1 MDTKNI
7 KLKGGENKKAGKDT
21 TQTILTAT
29 GAAVVGA
36 IGGAAVASSA
46 QEAELPIAS
55 YEDEPTEQTQTEGN
69 VQVEDQQP
77 ETETEQGSD
86 QPVADDNGTSG
97 DITQPQPTDGGH
109 ENNPSQPQ
117 QQPEGNTGN
126 GGSTGGQTPEEIAQ
140 DIIGKEE
147 IDLED
152 IDTPSVFTVDGFTT
166 VYDEMGNEVDAATI
180 HTSDGTQ
187 FLLADK
193 DGDGVFEGVYDNG
206 GNFVAMAES
215 NITQSDLQTMFD
227 PTGGYLAAND
237 LNMPEGPS
245 ADPTND
251 IINTET
257 GEHVNPANYFAENN
271 LSNNNENTTPEIP
284 EDIEDIE
291 GVEDVDDLLAQLL
304 EDETDENNEPNAM
317 GLDLIDDDGID
328 EV

>member
-147 IDLED
+147 IDPED

>member
-140 DIIGKEE
+140 NIIGKEE
-147 IDLED
+147 IDPED

>member
-36 IGGAAVASSA
+36 IGGAAMTSSG
-46 QEAELPIAS
+46 QEAELPIAL
-55 YEDEPTEQTQTEGN
+55 YEDEPAEQTQTGGN
-69 VQVEDQQP
+69 VQAEDKQP
-77 ETETEQGSD
+77 ETETEQGGD
-86 QPVADDNGTSG
+86 QPVADDNGTSE
-97 DITQPQPTDGGH
+97 DITQPQPTDSGH
-109 ENNPSQPQ
+109 ENNSGQPQ

-126 GGSTGGQTPEEIAQ
+126 GGSTGSQTPEEIAQ

-147 IDLED
+147 IDPED

-257 GEHVNPANYFAENN
+257 GEYVTPANYFAENN

-284 EDIEDIE
+284 EDIE

>member
-126 GGSTGGQTPEEIAQ
+126 GGGTGGQTPEEIAQ

-147 IDLED
+147 IDPED

>member
-147 IDLED
+147 IDPED

-257 GEHVNPANYFAENN
+257 GEYVTPANYFAENN

-291 GVEDVDDLLAQLL
+291 GVDDLLAQLL

>member
-21 TQTILTAT
+21 TQTILTAR

-147 IDLED
+147 IDPED

>member
-7 KLKGGENKKAGKDT
+7 KLKGGENKKAGKGT

-147 IDLED
+147 IDPED
-152 IDTPSVFTVDGFTT
+152 IETPSVFTVDGFTT